1 MTQLKSAYTPYPDV
15 NQMLGILIK
24 NIKGVLGDQVYAM
37 YLEGSL
43 ANGDFDEDSDIDF
56 VVVTEGE
63 ISEETFLALREMHD
77 LLQTVDS
84 KWADQLE
91 GSYLS
96 RRGVRSYDPAF
107 ALYPNME
114 RGRGERLKLW
124 HHDEMWDIHR
134 HILRK
139 SGITILG
146 PDPKEL
152 IDPVPVESLRK
163 AMHVILDGWAT
174 GFLSNP
180 GLMATRGY
188 QSYVVLSMCRILYT
202 LEHGDIISKKS
213 AARWASETLEER
225 WQRLVESAWV
235 GRHRSNMPP
244 YEEDVYGTLAMIRF
258 VKEAAEKQKSR
269 SG

>member
-1 MTQLKSAYTPYPDV
+1 MTQPESPYTPYPDV
-15 NQMLGILIK
+15 NQMLGILIE
-24 NIKGVLGDQVYAM
+24 NIQGVLGDQVYAM
-37 YLEGSL
+37 SLEGSL

-63 ISEETFLALREMHD
+63 IREETFRALREMHD
-77 LLQTVDS
+77 RLQAVDS

-96 RRGVRSYDPAF
+96 KRGVRKYDPAF

-114 RGRGERLKLW
+114 RGRGEQLKLW

-134 HILRK
+134 HILLKR
-139 SGITILG
+139 GITIVG
-146 PDPKEL
+146 PEPKEL
-152 IDPVPVESLRK
+152 IDPVPVENLRK
-163 AMHVILDGWAT
+163 AMRVILDGWAT
-174 GFLSNP
+174 EFLSNP
-180 GLMATRGY
+180 GLMSTRGY

-202 LEHGDIISKKS
+202 LAHGDIISKKA

-225 WQRLVESAWV
+225 WQPFIESAWV

-244 YEEDVYGTLAMIRF
+244 YEEDVLGTLAMIRY
-258 VKEAAEKQKSR
+258 VKEEAEKQKSQPA
-269 SG
+269 

>member
-1 MTQLKSAYTPYPDV
+1 MPQPESPFTPYPDV
-15 NQMLGILIK
+15 NEMLGILIE
-24 NIKGVLGDQVYAM
+24 NIQGVLGNALHAM

-63 ISEETFLALREMHD
+63 ISKETFLALQAMHD
-77 LLQTVDS
+77 RLQLVDS
-84 KWADQLE
+84 IWADQLE

-96 RRGVRSYDPAF
+96 RRGVRKFDPAF

-114 RGRGERLKLW
+114 RGRGERLKLL

-134 HILRK
+134 HILLK

-146 PDPKEL
+146 PEPEAL
-152 IDPVPVESLRK
+152 IAPVPVENLRN

-174 GFLSNP
+174 GFLSDP
-180 GLMATRGY
+180 GLMTTRGY

-202 LEHGDIISKKS
+202 LERGDIISKKS

-225 WQRLVESAWV
+225 WQRLIESAWV

-244 YEEDVYGTLAMIRF
+244 YEEDVLGTLAMIRY
-258 VKEAAEKQKSR
+258 VKEEAEKQKSR

>member
-1 MTQLKSAYTPYPDV
+1 MIQPESPYTPYPDV
-15 NQMLGILIK
+15 NQMLGILIE
-24 NIKGVLGDQVYAM
+24 NIQGVLGDALYAM

-63 ISEETFLALREMHD
+63 ISEATFLALREMHD
-77 LLQTVDS
+77 RLQTVDS
-84 KWADQLE
+84 IWADQLE

-96 RRGVRSYDPAF
+96 KWGVRRYDPAF

-134 HILRK
+134 HILVK
-139 SGITILG
+139 CGIPILG
-146 PDPKEL
+146 PEPKAL
-152 IDPVPVESLRK
+152 IDPVAVESLRK

-174 GFLSNP
+174 GFLTNP

-202 LEHGDIISKKS
+202 LEHGDIISKKA

-225 WQRLVESAWV
+225 WQPLIESAWV

-244 YEEDVYGTLAMIRF
+244 YEEDVLGTLAMIRY
-258 VKEAAEKQKSR
+258 VMGEAEKQKS
-269 SG
+269 SSA